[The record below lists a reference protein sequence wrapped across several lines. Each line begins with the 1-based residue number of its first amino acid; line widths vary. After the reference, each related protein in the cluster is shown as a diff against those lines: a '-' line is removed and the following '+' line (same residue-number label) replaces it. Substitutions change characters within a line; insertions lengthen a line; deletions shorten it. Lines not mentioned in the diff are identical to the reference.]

1 MKCVTAA
8 LAAIVLC
15 CTAASARATEAPAC
29 RAGHESALADGRGTL
44 RPGATLCIRLR
55 ASGRQV
61 QAQAEAVESGVDIA
75 GALVA
80 ELSEQGGSTMLS
92 LQNPLGG
99 TLRYRARR
107 QPGLRGTA
115 FQARSTTTSLT
126 CITGCRSV

>member
-15 CTAASARATEAPAC
+15 CTAASARATEAPAY
-29 RAGHESALADGRGTL
+29 RAGREPALADGRVTV
-44 RPGATLCIRLR
+44 RPGATLCVRLR

-61 QAQAEAVESGVDIA
+61 RAEAVVSGVDVA
-75 GALVA
+75 GVLVA
-80 ELSEQGGSTMLS
+80 ELSEQGGSAMLS
-92 LQNPLGG
+92 LQNPLDG
-99 TLRYRARR
+99 TLGYRARR
-107 QPGLRGTA
+107 QPGLRATA